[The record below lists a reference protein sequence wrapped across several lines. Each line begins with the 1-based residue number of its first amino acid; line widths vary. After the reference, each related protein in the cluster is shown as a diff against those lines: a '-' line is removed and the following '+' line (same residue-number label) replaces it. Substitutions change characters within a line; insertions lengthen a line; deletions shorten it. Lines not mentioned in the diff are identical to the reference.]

1 MVSTIF
7 ANITRPGVFLT
18 EDAAG
23 FRTPELASFNT
34 VYMIGSAESG
44 AFAVP
49 TLVESLTDFTNQ
61 FGLSPSANSIR
72 LYFRNDPKG
81 KVFFSRTAIAP
92 SFTVTVNTA
101 VAGTQVIVVN
111 GVSVSA
117 LIPASPTVQIVRDAL
132 IQAIALSPVGAAVSG
147 IAVEA
152 STSQLRIFARV
163 STAALTV
170 TTASANLTIA
180 AATPLTPQFND
191 FVSCIEDSY
200 DADDYW
206 EQGYLI
212 APQAFQS
219 IAVPSQSLSVA
230 TAMLAHCS
238 DKEFDWLAMVDCG
251 LPVYAGILPL
261 QIEAG
266 AYTAPQG
273 HLVFYAPHVQDL
285 ELTNVPPSAGVAGIA
300 TLRNREQGYE
310 QPPAGIKY
318 QMKGVTGVTQ
328 KFTSTQQSVLNP
340 LGINLVRTLRNV
352 GTVVWAARTRSAD
365 PSYKF
370 LHTRVIMNAI
380 NGTLRAAFDN
390 EIFNIVDGRGILFH
404 RLTETTRSVLRRFW
418 LSDALFGETEDGAF
432 EVVCNFTNNDP
443 ADLDN
448 GHVVLEAYCATS
460 PILEKLLIRTFRVG
474 IGQVA
479 AASEAARVI

>member
-18 EDAAG
+18 EDVAG

-49 TLVESLTDFTNQ
+49 TLVTSLTDFTNQ
-61 FGLSPSANSIR
+61 FGLSPSANSVR
-72 LYFRNDPKG
+72 LYFRNDTNG
-81 KVFFSRTAIAP
+81 KLFFSRTAIAQ

-101 VAGTQVIVVN
+101 AAGTQVIVVN
-111 GVSVSA
+111 GVNVSA
-117 LIPASPTVQIVRDAL
+117 LIAASPTVQIVRDAL

-152 STSQLRIFARV
+152 STSQLRIFART

-200 DADDYW
+200 DPDDAW

-212 APQAFQS
+212 APEAFQS
-219 IAVPSQSLSVA
+219 IAVPSQRLAVA
-230 TAMLAHCS
+230 TAMLSHCS

-251 LPVYAGILPL
+251 QPVYSGILPL

-273 HLVFYAPHVQDL
+273 HLVFYAPYVRDL
-285 ELTNVPPSAGVAGIA
+285 ELTNVPSSAFVAGIA
-300 TLRNREQGYE
+300 TLRNRQQGYH

-318 QMKGVTGVTQ
+318 KGQGVVGVTQ
-328 KFTSTQQSVLNP
+328 KFTSAQQNVLNP

-352 GTVVWAARTRSAD
+352 GTVVWAARTRSSD
-365 PSYKF
+365 SSYKF

-380 NGTLRAAFDN
+380 NGTLREAYN
-390 EIFNIVDGRGILFH
+390 SEVFNTVDGRSILLH
-404 RLTETTRSVLRRFW
+404 RLNETTRSVLRRFW
-418 LSDALFGETEDGAF
+418 LSDALFGETEDEAF
-432 EVVCNFTNNDP
+432 KIVCDFTNNNASDM
-443 ADLDN
+443 DN
-448 GHVVLEAYCATS
+448 GNFVLEAYCATS
-460 PILEKLLIRTFRVG
+460 PMVEKLLLRVFRVSIGQAAAAAALGRTF
-474 IGQVA
+474 
-479 AASEAARVI
+479 